1 MSSNKYDH
9 IINLPHHIS
18 EKRPRMPMIDRAAQ
32 FAPFAALTGYD
43 DAVKETGRLT
53 DKETELPEYI
63 KANINDKL
71 RIIMECIDIQPEISI
86 TYFVPDSKKSGGA
99 YTTVT
104 GIVKSVDEY
113 ERTVILT
120 DKTVIP
126 IDRIYAIDG
135 DIFDN
140 FNFTE

>member
-9 IINLPHHIS
+9 IINLPHYVS

-53 DKETELPEYI
+53 DDATELPEYV

-71 RIIMECIDIQPEISI
+71 RIIMDSI
-86 TYFVPDSKKSGGA
+86 VPVCVNTIYIFFVFLLMPYTSTTYS
-99 YTTVT
+99 
-104 GIVKSVDEY
+104 IH
-113 ERTVILT
+113 
-120 DKTVIP
+120 
-126 IDRIYAIDG
+126 
-135 DIFDN
+135 
-140 FNFTE
+140 FNL

>member
-9 IINLPHHIS
+9 IINLSHHIS
-18 EKRPRMPMIDRAAQ
+18 EKRPKMPMIDRAAQ

-53 DKETELPEYI
+53 DDVIYLPEHI
-63 KANINDKL
+63 KLDINDKL
-71 RIIMECIDIQPEISI
+71 RIIMEFIEDHPEVSI

-104 GIVKSVDEY
+104 GIVKSVEEY
-113 ERTVILT
+113 EKNVILT
-120 DKTVIP
+120 DKTAIP

-135 DIFDN
+135 EIFDS
-140 FNFTE
+140 FNFAE

>member
-9 IINLPHHIS
+9 IINLPHYIS
-18 EKRPRMPMIDRAAQ
+18 EKRPRMPMTDRAAQ

-53 DKETELPEYI
+53 DDATELPEYV

-71 RIIMECIDIQPEISI
+71 RIIIEFIEDPPEVSI

-104 GIVKSVDEY
+104 GTVKSVNDY
-113 ERTVILT
+113 ERIVILT
-120 DKTVIP
+120 DKTAIP
-126 IDRIYAIDG
+126 IDRIYAIEG
-135 DIFDN
+135 EIFDS
-140 FNFTE
+140 FDLD